1 MSRLDETHDP
11 ARTSWVESA
20 NGHPDFPIQNL
31 PHGVFS
37 RPGEA
42 ARGGVAIG
50 DLILDMASATAAGLF
65 EGETLKAAQ
74 AASGEALNAW
84 LALTP
89 DARRALRR
97 RLSALLSDA
106 GQAESVRP
114 HLVPGAETRPHLP
127 ARIGDYTDFYVGI
140 HHALNVGRLFRPD
153 DPLLPNYKHVPIGY
167 HGRASS
173 VRPSGEAV
181 RRPWGQSKAAQE
193 ATPVFEPCRRL
204 DYELELG
211 VWIGGENP
219 LGAPVPIGEAQTRI
233 AGLCLLND
241 WSARDIQAWEY
252 QPLGPSLSKSFLT
265 TVSPWIIT
273 AEALE
278 PYRVA
283 QSPRPDGDPAPQP
296 YLDDPEDQARGAFSL
311 ALEVRLSTA
320 AMRAAG
326 MADAVISLS
335 HARHMYWTV
344 GQMIAHHAS
353 NGCNLNP
360 GDLLGTGTISAPTP
374 EGVGSLLEK
383 TGGGAEPLRLETGE
397 TRAFLEDGD
406 EITLTGRLS
415 APGFVDLG
423 FGACRGVVEG
433 AAKG

>member
-1 MSRLDETHDP
+1 MRSSDWRERREPDIERHERGNGLRAGRVKGGDGIAEYVGRFVIAPVTRILDER
-11 ARTSWVESA
+11 ARSECALHEDGIAV
-20 NGHPDFPIQNL
+20 H
-31 PHGVFS
+31 
-37 RPGEA
+37 
-42 ARGGVAIG
+42 
-50 DLILDMASATAAGLF
+50 LI
-65 EGETLKAAQ
+65 
-74 AASGEALNAW
+74 
-84 LALTP
+84 

-219 LGAPVPIGEAQTRI
+219 LGAPVPIREAQTRI

-252 QPLGPSLSKSFLT
+252 QPLGPFLSKSFLT

-283 QSPRPDGDPAPQP
+283 QSPRPDGEPGPQP

-326 MADAVISLS
+326 MAD
-335 HARHMYWTV
+335 
-344 GQMIAHHAS
+344 
-353 NGCNLNP
+353 
-360 GDLLGTGTISAPTP
+360 
-374 EGVGSLLEK
+374 
-383 TGGGAEPLRLETGE
+383 
-397 TRAFLEDGD
+397 
-406 EITLTGRLS
+406 
-415 APGFVDLG
+415 
-423 FGACRGVVEG
+423 
-433 AAKG
+433 